1 MNNNIKKKIGFTCGS
16 FDLLHCGHAM
26 MLEEAKSYCEH
37 LIVGVQSDPTID
49 RDSKNKPI
57 QSYAERISMVNAIR
71 YVDEVVLYDTEI
83 DLVELLIRL
92 NPDVR
97 IVGADWQ
104 NKKFTGHNLPI
115 PVVFNT
121 RNHNYSTSELRRRVY
136 EAELK
141 KNK

>member
-71 YVDEVVLYDTEI
+71 YVDEVVLYDTET

-104 NKKFTGHNLPI
+104 NKKFTGHNLLI

>member
-104 NKKFTGHNLPI
+104 NKEFTGHNLPI

>member
-104 NKKFTGHNLPI
+104 NKKFTGHNLLI